1 MYNEIFPCVFEPK
14 SKVSVSN
21 GSVYQLL
28 STMRTGKRGDILKF
42 KSSEKTHATLLPKKR
57 FPIFIDHIHFLITRG
72 GWKVSKVYEYYNY

>member
-28 STMRTGKRGDILKF
+28 STMRTGKSGDILKF
-42 KSSEKTHATLLPKKR
+42 KSSEKLPKKG